1 VPYQFNTSY
10 HVRMRMDLGARTYSV
25 WVRPPGGSEVLVA
38 DRFAFRSDAPPTDDL
53 GKVALKSGHFDNEFR
68 VRNHTVQAPPP

>member
-1 VPYQFNTSY
+1 MRARD
-10 HVRMRMDLGARTYSV
+10 VRGRTCVVVDDVLTTGATMNECA
-25 WVRPPGGSEVLVA
+25 EVLLA

-53 GKVALKSGHFDNEFR
+53 GKVSLKSGHFDNEFR